1 MRKIARVLVWVP
13 GYAFAVFVG
22 IFPAFLLVFKAIFSD
37 ELSVLDHVVM
47 LILVI
52 LTYGVLGL
60 VFSFILPSPSWR
72 WAIWLNLMAFLFAG
86 WYSTYKVGRIPLNV
100 LYLTATGVSAY
111 LGSLLGTLLSPKKRR
126 KED

>member
-1 MRKIARVLVWVP
+1 MRKIARVFVWVP

-22 IFPAFLLVFKAIFSD
+22 ILPAFLLVFKAIFSD
-37 ELSVLDHVVM
+37 EFSVLDHLVM

-72 WAIWLNLMAFLFAG
+72 RAIWLSLMAFLFVG
-86 WYSTYKVGRIPLNV
+86 WYSTYEVKRIPLNV